1 MGMKVKERHHHA
13 NGMCGMQNDESVD
26 RGLHRVHN
34 TAHVCI
40 KNLSI
45 VATSVMVQKTEN
57 ALDAVVTAEGKGTF
71 LIRRWKNQPVS
82 DCVFLSCE
90 VRRMNAACQQTQSA

>member
-1 MGMKVKERHHHA
+1 MGMKVKERHHRS
-13 NGMCGMQNDESVD
+13 NDMCGMQSDVSAD

-34 TAHVCI
+34 TAHVRI

-45 VATSVMVQKTEN
+45 VPTSVTVQKTEN

-90 VRRMNAACQQTQSA
+90 VRRMSAACQQSQSA